1 MNKKIIMLF
10 NFLKKIGVTKAEI
23 NFGIWDE
30 DIDYEDH
37 DITTENGSPVPI
49 PPPFNDLPEEII
61 YEYMDEICED
71 VNSDDTGF
79 RNVYMTFDLENYK
92 INMEIVI
99 RYYDTDSDS
108 MSYTLENY
116 DEWHKIVNDVF
127 DELNYDGE
135 IILSYEGGGGSG
147 SILLDME
154 LGGSDGRVIPIDQGL
169 LDIGWELLEEY
180 FKGWRYEEGS
190 QGSIYFNREE
200 VWADHNWNRERERKS
215 RNDIVI
221 SVI

>member
-10 NFLKKIGVTKAEI
+10 NFLKKIGVTNAEV

-49 PPPFNDLPEEII
+49 PPPFNKLPEEII

-135 IILSYEGGGGSG
+135 ITLSYEGAGGSG
-147 SILLDME
+147 SILSDME
-154 LGGSDGRVIPIDQGL
+154 LDNEGRVIPIDQGL

-180 FKGWRYEEGS
+180 FMGWRYEEGS
-190 QGSIYFNREE
+190 QGLIHFNREE
-200 VWADHNWNRERERKS
+200 VWADHNWNRERKRKS

>member
-10 NFLKKIGVTKAEI
+10 NFLKKIGVTKAEV

-49 PPPFNDLPEEII
+49 PPPFNKLPEEII

-92 INMEIVI
+92 INMEIFI
-99 RYYDTDSDS
+99 RYYNTESDS

-116 DEWHKIVNDVF
+116 DEWYKIVNDVF

-147 SILLDME
+147 SIMSDME
-154 LGGSDGRVIPIDQGL
+154 LGNEGRVMSIDQRL
-169 LDIGWELLEEY
+169 LDIGGELLDEY
-180 FKGWRYEEGS
+180 FRGWVYEEGS
-190 QGSIYFNREE
+190 QGLIHFNREE

-215 RNDIVI
+215 RNNIVI
-221 SVI
+221 SAI